1 MNRRRSL
8 SLIAPTSF
16 AETIET
22 LGLYV
27 KQLAWLSTIPEKEKR
42 PRRDTVGGDLPP
54 ITAGGYLI
62 DLLFDIGPAQP
73 LAMSSPVAI
82 SELEIA
88 AWQNNRCISLTAW
101 EAATIRRLSHD
112 YASALSQSSQ
122 VSCPPFYMSPERMT
136 EDRRA
141 KISKAMSSW
150 ADKVNDG
157 KRALQK

>member
-8 SLIAPTSF
+8 SLIAQISF

-22 LGLYV
+22 LSVYV
-27 KQLAWLSTIPEKEKR
+27 KQLAWLNTIPEKEKR

-54 ITAGGYLI
+54 ITAGGYLVE
-62 DLLFDIGPAQP
+62 LLYEIGPAQP

-88 AWQNNRCISLTAW
+88 AWQNNRGISLSAW
-101 EAATIRRLSHD
+101 EAGTIRRLSQD
-112 YASALSQSSQ
+112 YASALAKAGQA
-122 VSCPPFYMSPERMT
+122 SCPPFYMSPERLSA
-136 EDRRA
+136 DRRD

>member
-1 MNRRRSL
+1 M
-8 SLIAPTSF
+8 SLIAQTSF

-22 LGLYV
+22 LSVYV
-27 KQLAWLSTIPEKEKR
+27 KQLAWLNTIPEKEKR

-54 ITAGGYLI
+54 ITAGVYLI
-62 DLLFDIGPAQP
+62 ELLFEIGPAQP

-88 AWQNNRCISLTAW
+88 AWQKNRGISLSAW
-101 EAATIRRLSHD
+101 EAGTIRRLSQD
-112 YASALSQSSQ
+112 YASALAKAGQA
-122 VSCPPFYMSPERMT
+122 SCPPFYMSPERMT

>member
-8 SLIAPTSF
+8 SLIAQTSF

-22 LGLYV
+22 LSVYV
-27 KQLAWLSTIPEKEKR
+27 KQLAWLNTIPEKEKR

-54 ITAGGYLI
+54 ITAGGYLVE
-62 DLLFDIGPAQP
+62 LLFEIGPAQP

-88 AWQNNRCISLTAW
+88 AWQTNRGSSLSAW
-101 EAATIRRLSHD
+101 EAGTIRRLSQD
-112 YASALSQSSQ
+112 YASALAKAGQT
-122 VSCPPFYMSPERMT
+122 SCPPFYMSPERLSA
-136 EDRRA
+136 DRRD

>member
-1 MNRRRSL
+1 L
-8 SLIAPTSF
+8 SLIAQTSF
-16 AETIET
+16 TETIET
-22 LGLYV
+22 LSVYV
-27 KQLAWLSTIPEKEKR
+27 KQIAWLNTIPEKEKR

-54 ITAGGYLI
+54 ITAGGYLLE
-62 DLLFDIGPAQP
+62 LLFEIGPAQP

-88 AWQNNRCISLTAW
+88 AWQNNRGISLSAW
-101 EAATIRRLSHD
+101 EAGTIRRLSQD
-112 YASALSQSSQ
+112 YASALAKAGQA
-122 VSCPPFYMSPERMT
+122 SCPPFYMSPERLSA
-136 EDRRA
+136 DRRD